1 MLKSFRPKYVRHD
14 FSWFFFTTSKI
25 LTYYVAKDES
35 SLAISFIRHLWNCKQ
50 MRKVKWKN
58 LELIQVLKNQN
69 ISNIWDKKASRHPHK
84 LCGIKIIITK
94 GRVARPGVPSIVNH
108 QEEQF
113 LLHNQKNTYS
123 FFKKVQIFQAS
134 YKKGSRHPH
143 KQRKARHHLHQL
155 IHLLTKRGQTR
166 SNCWITEK
174 NLLVS
179 QKKTI
184 SVLLKW
190 QRFSTWQVAFLYHV
204 ASYFQNS
211 NKWNLMSSIS
221 GKPNPA
227 FLQKIYSITIDQN
240 LLVRMWNFL
249 KTTIFCVH

>member
-94 GRVARPGVPSIVNH
+94 GSKAWRAKYCESPRRTVSFAQPKKYLLVFLRKSKYFKHLIKKGQDIPINKERPGIICINLFICWRREAKHALIVESPKRIFWFH
-108 QEEQF
+108 RKKQF
-113 LLHNQKNTYS
+113 R
-123 FFKKVQIFQAS
+123 FF
-134 YKKGSRHPH
+134 
-143 KQRKARHHLHQL
+143 
-155 IHLLTKRGQTR
+155 
-166 SNCWITEK
+166 
-174 NLLVS
+174 
-179 QKKTI
+179 
-184 SVLLKW
+184 
-190 QRFSTWQVAFLYHV
+190 
-204 ASYFQNS
+204 
-211 NKWNLMSSIS
+211 
-221 GKPNPA
+221 
-227 FLQKIYSITIDQN
+227 
-240 LLVRMWNFL
+240 
-249 KTTIFCVH
+249 